1 MQGDIGIH
9 SLPEKGAKFW
19 FTATIKIIEEERNNQ
34 FFSNKS
40 VCVLLIRKYQETL
53 IQEQL
58 QDWKVNI
65 IGRDMLKYNHA
76 INVIS
81 DNTNLPELLNLGIP
95 AKNIIIISDNQHTIN
110 EDINTITSPITPK
123 KLRHALQSCDSLLS
137 KNSLADNQKK
147 TEKNTPAFSKL
158 RVLTVDDNGVNRMII
173 KKMLSKY
180 KVEVDIAVG
189 GLNTMEFICEQK
201 KHYDLILMDIE
212 MPVKDGY
219 QTTDDIRQY
228 EREQGLSPC
237 KIVAVSAHSMKE
249 SRGKALLSGMDDFL
263 SKPIDQNTLIDVL
276 TMTQT
281 QWA

>member
-1 MQGDIGIH
+1 
-9 SLPEKGAKFW
+9 
-19 FTATIKIIEEERNNQ
+19 
-34 FFSNKS
+34 
-40 VCVLLIRKYQETL
+40 
-53 IQEQL
+53 
-58 QDWKVNI
+58 
-65 IGRDMLKYNHA
+65 
-76 INVIS
+76 
-81 DNTNLPELLNLGIP
+81 
-95 AKNIIIISDNQHTIN
+95 
-110 EDINTITSPITPK
+110 
-123 KLRHALQSCDSLLS
+123 
-137 KNSLADNQKK
+137 
-147 TEKNTPAFSKL
+147 
-158 RVLTVDDNGVNRMII
+158 MII

-189 GLNTMEFICEQK
+189 GLNTMEFIREQK

-212 MPVKDGY
+212 LPVKDGY